1 MHRAHS
7 EEVSEPALA
16 AVLQLVQPEPVS
28 ASLQAEVLVEQVLVQ
43 QVSGQQLPEDSAATS
58 QVQHL
63 ESAQF
68 TDSVATVVH
77 WEASATSSEV
87 SVVSTGCTA
96 VHLEALLAPTAHS
109 ADCMAAPS
117 EDTVA

>member
-7 EEVSEPALA
+7 EEVSEPTLA
-16 AVLQLVQPEPVS
+16 AMLQLVQPEPVS
-28 ASLQAEVLVEQVLVQ
+28 ASLQAEVLVE

-63 ESAQF
+63 ESAHF

-77 WEASATSSEV
+77 LEASATSLEV

-109 ADCMAAPS
+109 ADCMAAPL